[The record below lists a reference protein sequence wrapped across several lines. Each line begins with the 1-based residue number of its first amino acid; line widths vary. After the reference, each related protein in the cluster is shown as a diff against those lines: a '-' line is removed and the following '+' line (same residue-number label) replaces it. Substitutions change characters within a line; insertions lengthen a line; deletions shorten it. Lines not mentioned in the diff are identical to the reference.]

1 MTIVTVPLAPLIGL
15 LLGLIIA
22 GAAYAAD
29 DGECVGYAFV
39 AVICSGACILLASG
53 LEALIKA
60 GGA

>member
-1 MTIVTVPLAPLIGL
+1 MTMVTVPLAPLIGL

-22 GAAYAAD
+22 GAAYASN
-29 DGECVGYAFV
+29 DGEYDGYSIV
-39 AVICSGACILLASG
+39 AVLCSGVCILLASV